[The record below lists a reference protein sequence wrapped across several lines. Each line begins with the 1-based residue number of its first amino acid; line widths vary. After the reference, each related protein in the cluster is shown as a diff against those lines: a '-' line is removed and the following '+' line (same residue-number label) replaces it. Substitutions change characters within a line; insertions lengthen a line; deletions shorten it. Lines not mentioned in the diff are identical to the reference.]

1 MIVRMT
7 PHPSVRT
14 RARKTSFSFFRLV
27 GNDLLIEEIKKIIV
41 ALSKK
46 VDDIGT

>member
-1 MIVRMT
+1 MNARVRMQ
-7 PHPSVRT
+7 
-14 RARKTSFSFFRLV
+14 V
-27 GNDLLIEEIKKIIV
+27 GNVLLIEEIKKIIV

>member
-1 MIVRMT
+1 MKKKESKEEVIVQATQKVDMD
-7 PHPSVRT
+7 
-14 RARKTSFSFFRLV
+14 K
-27 GNDLLIEEIKKIIV
+27 LIKENEEIKKIIV